1 MLKHLWWAM
10 AFLSTLSKRA
20 ASSIVNG
27 SIAKS
32 LIVNAEATQRTLI
45 WMHGL
50 GDTPHGFADIF
61 EQIATDQR
69 RMPRGPAGH

>member
-1 MLKHLWWAM
+1 MSL
-10 AFLSTLSKRA
+10 FTLGKRA

-27 SIAKS
+27 TIEKS

-61 EQIATDQR
+61 SHIAR
-69 RMPRGPAGH
+69 

>member
-1 MLKHLWWAM
+1 MSLLN
-10 AFLSTLSKRA
+10 FSKRA
-20 ASSIVNG
+20 ASSIIKGTVD
-27 SIAKS
+27 KS

-61 EQIATDQR
+61 SQLAR
-69 RMPRGPAGH
+69 NR